1 MLRADDA
8 QVGVDD
14 DARRARPPGVR
25 AALELVQLCPQPL
38 RSPQV
43 VVVQEGDPRGAGNGE
58 AGVSRPG
65 DPGRLRVSNH
75 RDRPSGERGEIRG
88 GVVAGGVVDDDDLL
102 PDATLTERARERAL
116 EQFSPVP
123 SRHDDRDLRVDIR
136 AGFDYDVSVRFY
148 GVLDHEA
155 EIIDLYVTR
164 ASAQEELKQ
173 LLRRAPEFDG
183 KAELVLVDFARVDPL
198 IERLN

>member
-1 MLRADDA
+1 M
-8 QVGVDD
+8 
-14 DARRARPPGVR
+14 
-25 AALELVQLCPQPL
+25 
-38 RSPQV
+38 
-43 VVVQEGDPRGAGNGE
+43 
-58 AGVSRPG
+58 
-65 DPGRLRVSNH
+65 
-75 RDRPSGERGEIRG
+75 
-88 GVVAGGVVDDDDLL
+88 
-102 PDATLTERARERAL
+102 T
-116 EQFSPVP
+116 
-123 SRHDDRDLRVDIR
+123 
-136 AGFDYDVSVRFY
+136 VRFY